1 MDTKQS
7 NVAVVRCDSYEPDKV
22 QDAIREAVRLL
33 GGFERIFEG
42 EKAIDALGKN
52 AEILLKPNMLYRA
65 APRKAITTHPE
76 VFRAV
81 GTLLKEEGYNNLVYG
96 DSPGSPVPGMLKTA
110 ETCGIK
116 AVAEEL
122 DIRPGEFEHGT
133 EIENPR
139 GRAAKHFVLCNE
151 VVKVTGADGTE
162 PEGVIINLCKMK
174 THQLERITGAVK
186 NTFGCICGI
195 NKTAS
200 HAKFQSPEHF
210 ARMLADLNT
219 VVRPALHIMD
229 GIVAMEGNGPGS
241 GDPRPMYAILASTDP
256 VALDAVFCRLIYLDP
271 QLVATNTACMEAGVG
286 TWDEEHIAVLLGGV
300 PMQREGTVITED
312 ELEIK
317 YAQKDFNVQRGVDF
331 RGELRM
337 MRFFRGFIE
346 KKPVVIASK
355 CVGCG
360 ICEQTCPLEDK
371 AITVLQSGNARIA
384 AYDYTK
390 CIKCYCC
397 QEMCPKQAITI
408 KKSLLSKVI
417 DRRWKV

>member
-1 MDTKQS
+1 
-7 NVAVVRCDSYEPDKV
+7 
-22 QDAIREAVRLL
+22 
-33 GGFERIFEG
+33 
-42 EKAIDALGKN
+42 
-52 AEILLKPNMLYRA
+52 
-65 APRKAITTHPE
+65 
-76 VFRAV
+76 
-81 GTLLKEEGYNNLVYG
+81 
-96 DSPGSPVPGMLKTA
+96 
-110 ETCGIK
+110 
-116 AVAEEL
+116 
-122 DIRPGEFEHGT
+122 
-133 EIENPR
+133 
-139 GRAAKHFVLCNE
+139 
-151 VVKVTGADGTE
+151 
-162 PEGVIINLCKMK
+162 
-174 THQLERITGAVK
+174 
-186 NTFGCICGI
+186 
-195 NKTAS
+195 
-200 HAKFQSPEHF
+200 
-210 ARMLADLNT
+210 MLADLNT

-286 TWDEEHIAVLLGGV
+286 TWDEEHISVLLGGV

>member
-1 MDTKQS
+1 
-7 NVAVVRCDSYEPDKV
+7 
-22 QDAIREAVRLL
+22 
-33 GGFERIFEG
+33 
-42 EKAIDALGKN
+42 
-52 AEILLKPNMLYRA
+52 
-65 APRKAITTHPE
+65 
-76 VFRAV
+76 
-81 GTLLKEEGYNNLVYG
+81 
-96 DSPGSPVPGMLKTA
+96 
-110 ETCGIK
+110 
-116 AVAEEL
+116 
-122 DIRPGEFEHGT
+122 
-133 EIENPR
+133 
-139 GRAAKHFVLCNE
+139 
-151 VVKVTGADGTE
+151 
-162 PEGVIINLCKMK
+162 
-174 THQLERITGAVK
+174 
-186 NTFGCICGI
+186 
-195 NKTAS
+195 
-200 HAKFQSPEHF
+200 
-210 ARMLADLNT
+210 
-219 VVRPALHIMD
+219 
-229 GIVAMEGNGPGS
+229 
-241 GDPRPMYAILASTDP
+241 MYAILASTDP

-286 TWDEEHIAVLLGGV
+286 TWDEEHISVLLGGV